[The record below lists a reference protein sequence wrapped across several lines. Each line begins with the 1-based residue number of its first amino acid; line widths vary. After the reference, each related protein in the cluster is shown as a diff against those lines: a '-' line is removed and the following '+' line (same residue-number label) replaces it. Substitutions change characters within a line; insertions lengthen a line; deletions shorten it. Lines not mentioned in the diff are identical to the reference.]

1 MKNKANKIREQ
12 NKLAPILG
20 GDEMARLSAKAVNN
34 PYCIARL
41 EAAKYNNRL
50 ANRESAAN
58 ELGISKDSLM
68 DYELNLC
75 KTVPVDK
82 VIVMA
87 DVYNAPELKNWYCS
101 NVCPLGAEFPKIEI
115 EDLDRLTVKA
125 LSTLREISNVKED
138 LLDITA
144 DGAIS
149 VEERPKLN
157 NVIKTLDEIS
167 NVAQSL
173 KLWAKKNLSKTE

>member
-1 MKNKANKIREQ
+1 MGSNPTKAANNMYCKCR
-12 NKLAPILG
+12 LA
-20 GDEMARLSAKAVNN
+20 
-34 PYCIARL
+34 
-41 EAAKYNNRL
+41 AAKYNDKLNSREGAAEMLGLSSSTL
-50 ANRESAAN
+50 AS
-58 ELGISKDSLM
+58 
-68 DYELNLC
+68 YELDL
-75 KTVPVDK
+75 T
-82 VIVMA
+82 
-87 DVYNAPELKNWYCS
+87 

-115 EDLDRLTVKA
+115 EDLDRLTIKA
-125 LSTLREISNVKED
+125 LSTLRKISNVKED

>member
-1 MKNKANKIREQ
+1 MYSNIMEIKFPNKSDNERF
-12 NKLAPILG
+12 
-20 GDEMARLSAKAVNN
+20 AR
-34 PYCIARL
+34 
-41 EAAKYNNRL
+41 
-50 ANRESAAN
+50 
-58 ELGISKDSLM
+58 
-68 DYELNLC
+68 
-75 KTVPVDK
+75 T
-82 VIVMA
+82 
-87 DVYNAPELKNWYCS
+87 
-101 NVCPLGAEFPKIEI
+101 
-115 EDLDRLTVKA
+115 A

-144 DGAIS
+144 DGVIS

>member
-1 MKNKANKIREQ
+1 M
-12 NKLAPILG
+12 
-20 GDEMARLSAKAVNN
+20 
-34 PYCIARL
+34 
-41 EAAKYNNRL
+41 
-50 ANRESAAN
+50 
-58 ELGISKDSLM
+58 
-68 DYELNLC
+68 
-75 KTVPVDK
+75 
-82 VIVMA
+82 
-87 DVYNAPELKNWYCS
+87 
-101 NVCPLGAEFPKIEI
+101 GAEFPKIEI

-144 DGAIS
+144 DGVIS

>member
-1 MKNKANKIREQ
+1 MLPK
-12 NKLAPILG
+12 
-20 GDEMARLSAKAVNN
+20 
-34 PYCIARL
+34 
-41 EAAKYNNRL
+41 
-50 ANRESAAN
+50 
-58 ELGISKDSLM
+58 
-68 DYELNLC
+68 
-75 KTVPVDK
+75 
-82 VIVMA
+82 
-87 DVYNAPELKNWYCS
+87 LKNWYCS

-115 EDLDRLTVKA
+115 EDLDRLTIKA

-144 DGAIS
+144 DGVIS

>member
-1 MKNKANKIREQ
+1 MGSNPTKAANNMYCKCR
-12 NKLAPILG
+12 LA
-20 GDEMARLSAKAVNN
+20 
-34 PYCIARL
+34 
-41 EAAKYNNRL
+41 AAKYNDKLNSREGAAEMLGLSSSTL
-50 ANRESAAN
+50 AS
-58 ELGISKDSLM
+58 
-68 DYELNLC
+68 Y
-75 KTVPVDK
+75 
-82 VIVMA
+82 
-87 DVYNAPELKNWYCS
+87 ELKNWYCS

-115 EDLDRLTVKA
+115 EDLDRLTIKA
-125 LSTLREISNVKED
+125 LSTLRKISNVKED

>member
-1 MKNKANKIREQ
+1 MGSNPTKAANNMYCKCR
-12 NKLAPILG
+12 LA
-20 GDEMARLSAKAVNN
+20 
-34 PYCIARL
+34 
-41 EAAKYNNRL
+41 AAKYNDKLNSREGAAEMLGLSSSTL
-50 ANRESAAN
+50 AS
-58 ELGISKDSLM
+58 
-68 DYELNLC
+68 YELDL
-75 KTVPVDK
+75 TK
-82 VIVMA
+82 VVLVESIMMMA

>member
-1 MKNKANKIREQ
+1 M
-12 NKLAPILG
+12 
-20 GDEMARLSAKAVNN
+20 
-34 PYCIARL
+34 
-41 EAAKYNNRL
+41 
-50 ANRESAAN
+50 
-58 ELGISKDSLM
+58 
-68 DYELNLC
+68 
-75 KTVPVDK
+75 
-82 VIVMA
+82 
-87 DVYNAPELKNWYCS
+87 
-101 NVCPLGAEFPKIEI
+101 
-115 EDLDRLTVKA
+115 DRLTVKA
-125 LSTLREISNVKED
+125 LSTLRKISNVKED

>member
-1 MKNKANKIREQ
+1 
-12 NKLAPILG
+12 
-20 GDEMARLSAKAVNN
+20 
-34 PYCIARL
+34 
-41 EAAKYNNRL
+41 
-50 ANRESAAN
+50 
-58 ELGISKDSLM
+58 
-68 DYELNLC
+68 
-75 KTVPVDK
+75 
-82 VIVMA
+82 
-87 DVYNAPELKNWYCS
+87 LKNWYCS

-115 EDLDRLTVKA
+115 EDLDRLTIKA

-144 DGAIS
+144 DGVIS